1 MYNTKSNLAL
11 ILAVYFLESETL
23 RAKNPGVNPSCS
35 LHGGKTSS
43 SFPGTRAIGLCTNTC
58 QKKAKSVE
66 KEPGSQD
73 LSVMGS
79 DLGQV
84 TFPLQA
90 VVSGP
95 IN

>member
-23 RAKNPGVNPSCS
+23 RAKDPGFNPSCS

-66 KEPGSQD
+66 KEAGFQISHLWD
-73 LSVMGS
+73 LTLGKSLS
-79 DLGQV
+79 LSKLWSLGQ
-84 TFPLQA
+84 
-90 VVSGP
+90 
-95 IN
+95 

>member
-43 SFPGTRAIGLCTNTC
+43 SFPGTGAIGLCTNTC

-66 KEPGSQD
+66 KEPGSQISQLWD
-73 LSVMGS
+73 LTLGKSPS
-79 DLGQV
+79 LSKLWSLGQ
-84 TFPLQA
+84 
-90 VVSGP
+90 
-95 IN
+95 